1 MLLVYPFPS
10 SLYPLAYSSDSGG
23 SDSEGGSVSRRKK
36 KISRDKDK
44 SRKSKKEK
52 DEEKRK
58 GVNIT
63 CIMYIFVCTSIHM
76 CIGNGKTI

>member
-1 MLLVYPFPS
+1 MSDDKVIGSYCAIASSIVCVTCLS

-63 CIMYIFVCTSIHM
+63 CIML
-76 CIGNGKTI
+76 